1 MISSEDVLA
10 KRCTKCAGP
19 FLLNGMAKLWCCT
32 WVANMPGDSGAVCVC
47 VSVCVKDGWRWNAD
61 HAGTLVWH
69 GWESWHKNIAHCNS
83 GYHVPVLT
91 KHGDPQQPTQLH
103 WEHLK
108 GFSISTIVLN
118 YVWSVCQG
126 RGGTDTANFS
136 SFLKKTKTIMFSY
149 YKQTDQWGEN
159 KLWRPEA
166 GISRGIWHLPFMEEQ
181 T

>member
-1 MISSEDVLA
+1 MCWQRDAQSVQDLSYL
-10 KRCTKCAGP
+10 
-19 FLLNGMAKLWCCT
+19 MAWQ
-32 WVANMPGDSGAVCVC
+32 SYGAAHELQTCQGTRVQCVC
-47 VSVCVKDGWRWNAD
+47 VSACVKDGWRWNAD
-61 HAGTLVWH
+61 HAGTLVWQ

-103 WEHLK
+103 WEHSK

-136 SFLKKTKTIMFSY
+136 SFKKKQKKQLCFLTINRQISEVR
-149 YKQTDQWGEN
+149 TNSGDPRLRLVEESDICLSWRN
-159 KLWRPEA
+159 KLSQS
-166 GISRGIWHLPFMEEQ
+166 G
-181 T
+181 

>member
-1 MISSEDVLA
+1 MCWQRDAQSVQDLSYL
-10 KRCTKCAGP
+10 
-19 FLLNGMAKLWCCT
+19 MAWQSC
-32 WVANMPGDSGAVCVC
+32 GAAHEWQTCQGTRVQCVC

>member
-1 MISSEDVLA
+1 MCWQRDAQSVQDLSYL
-10 KRCTKCAGP
+10 
-19 FLLNGMAKLWCCT
+19 MAWQSC
-32 WVANMPGDSGAVCVC
+32 GAAHELQTCQGTRVQCVC

-166 GISRGIWHLPFMEEQ
+166 GISRGIWHLPFIEEQ

>member
-1 MISSEDVLA
+1 MSCKHARGLGCS
-10 KRCTKCAGP
+10 
-19 FLLNGMAKLWCCT
+19 
-32 WVANMPGDSGAVCVC
+32 VC

-61 HAGTLVWH
+61 HAGTLVWQ

-126 RGGTDTANFS
+126 RGATDTANFS
-136 SFLKKTKTIMFSY
+136 SFLKKQKQLCFLTINRQISEVRTDSGDPRLILVEESDICLSWRNKFS
-149 YKQTDQWGEN
+149 QSG
-159 KLWRPEA
+159 
-166 GISRGIWHLPFMEEQ
+166 
-181 T
+181 